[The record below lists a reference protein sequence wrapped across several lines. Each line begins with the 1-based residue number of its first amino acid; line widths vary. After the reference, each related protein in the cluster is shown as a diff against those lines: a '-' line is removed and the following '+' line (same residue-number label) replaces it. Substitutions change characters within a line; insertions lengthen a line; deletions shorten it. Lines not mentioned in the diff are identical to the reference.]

1 MKIVS
6 NIYYQLNKKSFFY
19 PFMQDTTV
27 EDLLTEEEKRKK
39 YNEII
44 AKISFCEMEGEET
57 NLDEK
62 NYLIY
67 AVLNNVSKEVIQKN
81 ILNWIA
87 KNEE

>member
-1 MKIVS
+1 MN

-27 EDLLTEEEKRKK
+27 EDLLTDEEKRKK
-39 YNEII
+39 YDEIM
-44 AKISFCEMEGEET
+44 AKISFCEMEGEKT

-67 AVLNNVSKEVIQKN
+67 AILNNVANDVIQKN
-81 ILNWIA
+81 ILNWI
-87 KNEE
+87 NENEK